1 MSDIIN
7 LLPDHVANQIAAG
20 EVVQRPASVIKELM
34 ENSIDAGAT
43 KIQVIVKDAGK
54 TLIQVIDN
62 GCGMSATDARMC
74 FERHATSK
82 IQKAADLFDIQTMG
96 FRGEA
101 MASIVAIATVEMRTR
116 KYGDELGTFIKM
128 TGSEVE
134 AQEPTSCPNGTNI
147 MVKNLFY
154 NVPARRKFLKSDS
167 TELKEVTKEFYHVAL
182 AHPDVE
188 MSLTHNGV
196 EMLNLPIGN
205 IFNRILGIVG
215 KSYAKKLLPV
225 ESETS
230 VARIKGYVG
239 TPDCAKVNKNDA
251 DQYFFVNGRFMKH
264 PVFCRAVQ
272 KAYDQLLPQGK
283 NPAFFIYI
291 DVDPAT
297 IDINIHPTKTE
308 IKFENEQSIWPIMQA
323 TVREA
328 LGKII
333 VAPTID
339 FDNQPSIDIP
349 VFNSADEVRP
359 PQIHYSND
367 YNPFSNSKGRGI
379 SQTATFRSRMSG
391 GNTDW
396 EKLYSGFENTRQQT
410 DDNII
415 DNLQNS
421 KLEVPALADSQEQTV
436 QSSMFENEKETACN
450 GRFFQ
455 LKNKYILTN
464 VKSGLMVIDQHRAHE
479 RILFEHLMVRRTD
492 AGASQRLLYPERL
505 DLNLKDTDLFRQ
517 MVPELEKLGFE
528 VNDLGGN
535 NFSFSAIP
543 ATFPESELKD
553 WINSMLMLTGEEYMV
568 IKDSMREGIVA
579 SMARYMAIGYGKQLS
594 QEEMA
599 DINNRLFACKM
610 PNFTPSGRPIV
621 AILTMD
627 EIEKLFR

>member
-1 MSDIIN
+1 MADIIN

-20 EVVQRPASVIKELM
+20 EVVQRPASVIKELV

-43 KIQVIVKDAGK
+43 KIQVIVKGGGK

-82 IQKAADLFDIQTMG
+82 IQAAADLFDIRTMG

-116 KYGDELGTFIKM
+116 KYGDELGTYIKM
-128 TGSEVE
+128 SGSEVE
-134 AQEPTSCPNGTNI
+134 EQEPTPCSNGTNI

-167 TELKEVTKEFYHVAL
+167 TELREVAKEFYRVAL

-188 MSLTHNGV
+188 MSLTHDGI
-196 EMLNLPIGN
+196 EMLNLPTGN
-205 IFNRILGIVG
+205 SYNRILGVVG
-215 KSYAKKLLPV
+215 KTYAKKLLPV

-239 TPDCAKVNKNDA
+239 TPDCAKVSKSDA

-272 KAYDQLLPQGK
+272 KAYDGLIQPGK
-283 NPAFFIYI
+283 NPTFFIYI

-333 VAPTID
+333 VSPTMD
-339 FDNQPSIDIP
+339 FDNPPAIEMPSPTSD
-349 VFNSADEVRP
+349 VVP
-359 PQIHYSND
+359 PQIHYTSG
-367 YNPFSNSKGRGI
+367 YNPFEETKGK
-379 SQTATFRSRMSG
+379 SPMPAQHTTFRSKMSD
-391 GNTDW
+391 NTNW
-396 EKLYSGFENTRQQT
+396 QKLYGQFESAGSVPTESQPEPVQQSL
-410 DDNII
+410 NI
-415 DNLQNS
+415 DL
-421 KLEVPALADSQEQTV
+421 PP
-436 QSSMFENEKETACN
+436 ENQPVAA

-455 LKNKYILTN
+455 LKGKYILTS
-464 VKSGLMVIDQHRAHE
+464 VKSGLMIIDQHRAHE
-479 RILFEHLMVRRTD
+479 RIVFEKMLKRTTD
-492 AGASQRLLYPERL
+492 AASQRLLYPERL
-505 DLNLKDTDLFRQ
+505 DLNLKDSDLFRQ

-528 VNDLGGN
+528 INDLGGN
-535 NFSFSAIP
+535 SFSVSAVP
-543 ATFPESELKD
+543 ASFPERELKD
-553 WINSMLMLTGEEYMV
+553 WVNSILMLTGEEY
-568 IKDSMREGIVA
+568 ISMKESMTEGVA
-579 SMARYMAIGYGKQLS
+579 SSLASYMAIGYGRQLT

-599 DINNRLFACKM
+599 DMNAQLFACKM

-621 AILTMD
+621 SIISTD
-627 EIEKLFR
+627 DIDKLFK

>member
-1 MSDIIN
+1 MADIIN

-20 EVVQRPASVIKELM
+20 EVVQRPASVIKELV

-43 KIQVIVKDAGK
+43 KIQVIVKGGGK

-82 IQKAADLFDIQTMG
+82 IQAAADLFDIRTMG

-116 KYGDELGTFIKM
+116 KYGDELGTYIKM
-128 TGSEVE
+128 SGSEVE
-134 AQEPTSCPNGTNI
+134 EQEPTPCSNGTNI

-167 TELKEVTKEFYHVAL
+167 IELREVAKEFYRVAL

-188 MSLTHNGV
+188 MSLTHDGI
-196 EMLNLPIGN
+196 EMLNLPTGN
-205 IFNRILGIVG
+205 SYNRILGVVG
-215 KSYAKKLLPV
+215 KTYAKKLLPV

-239 TPDCAKVNKNDA
+239 TPDCAKVSKSDA

-272 KAYDQLLPQGK
+272 KAYDGLIQPGK
-283 NPAFFIYI
+283 NPTFFIYI

-333 VAPTID
+333 VSPTMD
-339 FDNQPSIDIP
+339 FDNPPAIEMPSLTSDP
-349 VFNSADEVRP
+349 VAV
-359 PQIHYSND
+359 PQIHYTPG
-367 YNPFSNSKGRGI
+367 YNPFEETKGR
-379 SQTATFRSRMSG
+379 SPMPAQHTTFRSKMSD
-391 GNTDW
+391 NTNW
-396 EKLYSGFENTRQQT
+396 QKLYGDFENSRLATMPAEPVQQQLP
-410 DDNII
+410 I
-415 DNLQNS
+415 D
-421 KLEVPALADSQEQTV
+421 EGAAV
-436 QSSMFENEKETACN
+436 QS

-455 LKNKYILTN
+455 LKGKYILTS
-464 VKSGLMVIDQHRAHE
+464 VKSGLMIIDQHRAHE
-479 RILFEHLMVRRTD
+479 RIVFEKMLKRSTD
-492 AGASQRLLYPERL
+492 TASQRLLYPERL

-528 VNDLGGN
+528 INDLGGN
-535 NFSFSAIP
+535 SFSVSAVP
-543 ATFPESELKD
+543 ATFPERELKD
-553 WINSMLMLTGEEYMV
+553 WVNSILMLTGEEY
-568 IKDSMREGIVA
+568 ISMKESMTEGVA
-579 SMARYMAIGYGKQLS
+579 ASLASYMAIGYGRQLT

-599 DINNRLFACKM
+599 DMNAQLFACKM

-621 AILTMD
+621 SIISTD
-627 EIEKLFR
+627 DIDKLFK

>member
-1 MSDIIN
+1 MADIIN

-20 EVVQRPASVIKELM
+20 EVVQRPASVIKELV
-34 ENSIDAGAT
+34 ENSVDAGAT
-43 KIQVIVKDAGK
+43 KIQVIVKDGGK

-116 KYGDELGTFIKM
+116 KYGDELGTYIKM
-128 TGSEVE
+128 SGSEVE
-134 AQEPTSCPNGTNI
+134 TQEPTSCPNGTNI

-167 TELKEVTKEFYHVAL
+167 TEMMHVTEEFYRVAL

-196 EMLNLPIGN
+196 MMLNLPSAN
-205 IFNRILGIVG
+205 AMNRILGVAG
-215 KSYAKKLLPV
+215 KSMSKCLLPI
-225 ESETS
+225 ESESS
-230 VARIKGYVG
+230 VVKIKGYVG
-239 TPDCAKVNKNDA
+239 TPQSAKTNA
-251 DQYFFVNGRFMKH
+251 DQYFFVNHRFMKH
-264 PVFCRAVQ
+264 SGFARAVL
-272 KAYDQLLPQGK
+272 KAYDNLLPAGK
-283 NPAFFIYI
+283 NPTFFIYL

-328 LGKII
+328 LGKVII
-333 VAPTID
+333 APTMD
-339 FDNQPSIDIP
+339 FDNLPTIEIP
-349 VFNSADEVRP
+349 TFNKNDEVVP
-359 PQIHYSND
+359 PQIHYNAG
-367 YNPFSNSKGRGI
+367 YNPFENSKGRGV
-379 SQTATFRSRMSG
+379 STQATFRSRMSD
-391 GNTDW
+391 NTNW
-396 EKLYSGFENTRQQT
+396 QKLYGEFESGKPATTEPAEPVQQQLPI
-410 DDNII
+410 N
-415 DNLQNS
+415 
-421 KLEVPALADSQEQTV
+421 DSPSAST
-436 QSSMFENEKETACN
+436 

-455 LKNKYILTN
+455 LKGKYILTS

-479 RILFEHLMVRRTD
+479 RILFEKMLQRNTD
-492 AGASQRLLYPERL
+492 TDASQRLLYPIRI

-528 VNDLGGN
+528 INELGGN
-535 NFSFSAIP
+535 SFSFSSVP
-543 ATFPESELKD
+543 SNFPEKDLKD
-553 WINSMLMLTGEEYMV
+553 WVNSMLMLTSEEH
-568 IKDSMREGIVA
+568 ISITESMTESIAA
-579 SMARYMAIGYGKQLS
+579 SLASQMAIGYGRQLS
-594 QEEMA
+594 QDEMA
-599 DINNRLFACKM
+599 DMNAQLFACKT

-621 AILTMD
+621 AIIGTD
-627 EIEKLFR
+627 DIDKLFK